1 MQNIFTQIDNQ
12 EILDRIEK
20 LNPNSE
26 RLWGKMSVSQMLEHC
41 QKPLEV
47 ATGSLELKRSFIGF
61 LFGKIAK
68 KVFLGNKP
76 LSKNMPTDKSFIIK
90 SDADFETQKSILV
103 NYVID
108 FGQKGSSIIGIKTHP
123 FFGEMTQ
130 VEWGI
135 LTYRHLDHH
144 LIQFGV

>member
-47 ATGSLELKRSFIGF
+47 AKGSLELKRSFVGF
-61 LFGKIAK
+61 LFGPPVIGFIAEASNLRWSFTFIA
-68 KVFLGNKP
+68 VLGFSITLLAAK
-76 LSKNMPTDKSFIIK
+76 TTIK
-90 SDADFETQKSILV
+90 
-103 NYVID
+103 
-108 FGQKGSSIIGIKTHP
+108 
-123 FFGEMTQ
+123 
-130 VEWGI
+130 
-135 LTYRHLDHH
+135 
-144 LIQFGV
+144 